1 MHCQETFWMAGH
13 FSIALLV
20 LVFVVMCA
28 APVAA
33 GTYSVATWET
43 LPPGEN
49 VMESIPLAWWEVA
62 PLTLAWYMACMI
74 CPLFCHPAD
83 LLYAAG
89 AWCSL
94 GFRRVA
100 RQSVLAHPIRAN
112 VYGYIQEHPGTPFSV
127 IAEDNGINRGTLHY
141 HLHILLREGKISE
154 RREGGRTTYFEN
166 DGKYSPDEKQILSRL
181 RAGTAREICMFI
193 AMRRSA
199 TRSEIAR
206 RMGIAPSSVSWHLS
220 RLNSSGVVVSEKEG
234 RKTTYRLTSSAATLL
249 YASTPGI
256 VRESG
261 DEACI

>member
-1 MHCQETFWMAGH
+1 MAGH
-13 FSIALLV
+13 FRITLLV
-20 LVFVVMCA
+20 LVFVVMSA
-28 APVAA
+28 APAAA

-62 PLTLAWYMACMI
+62 PLTLTWYTACMV
-74 CPLFCHPAD
+74 CPLFCQTAD
-83 LLYAAG
+83 LLYATG

-141 HLHILLREGKISE
+141 HLHILIREGRISE

-181 RAGTAREICMFI
+181 RAGTGGEICRFL
-193 AMRRSA
+193 ALCRGA

-206 RMGIAPSSVSWHLS
+206 RIGIAPSSVSWHLS
-220 RLNSSGVVVSEKEG
+220 RLNSSGIVVSEKVG
-234 RKTTYRLTSSAATLL
+234 RKTTYRLTSDAIALLCTCTPDSALE
-249 YASTPGI
+249 P
-256 VRESG
+256 VE
-261 DEACI
+261 EACA